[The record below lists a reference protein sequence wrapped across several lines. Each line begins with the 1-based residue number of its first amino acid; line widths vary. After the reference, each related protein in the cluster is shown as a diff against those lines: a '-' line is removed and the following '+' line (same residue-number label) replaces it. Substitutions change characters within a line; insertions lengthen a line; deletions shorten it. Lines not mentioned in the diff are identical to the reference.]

1 VAAIPVKN
9 KTRTQFGRYAMSNQ
23 PAQQRPSI
31 LPKPPSFD
39 DEKVY
44 LVNRIAGD
52 IAPHLALK
60 PEDQT
65 NARIMGWNL
74 VAAYSPQTEA
84 EALHAGRIVCLSFA
98 ELGLLRD
105 ASAPNIAPALKLK
118 YVAAAVSLN
127 RTISESERVLERHK
141 RAWKEEARP
150 VDRLKPTPRDPEV
163 DAQIEALT
171 AQAMADYLASVAA
184 AKAQAGEPAPDDVVS
199 APDVTPDLPGMDA
212 LISARAARPLF
223 RPAADPVGPVAD
235 PAARPPS
242 PDVDVVAAFRAS
254 VEASHAALHQSLPPG
269 PKGPSPFQRPAG
281 SPIRRRV

>member
-1 VAAIPVKN
+1 
-9 KTRTQFGRYAMSNQ
+9 MSDNT
-23 PAQQRPSI
+23 AQQRPSI

-39 DEKVY
+39 DEKIY
-44 LVNRIAGD
+44 LVNRIARD
-52 IAPHLALK
+52 IAPHLASK

-84 EALHAGRIVCLSFA
+84 EALHAGRVVCLSFA

-105 ASAPNIAPALKLK
+105 ARAPGLAPALKLK

-127 RTISESERVLERHK
+127 RTICESERLLERHK

-150 VDRLKPTPRDPEV
+150 VERLKPMPRDPEV

-184 AKAQAGEPAPDDVVS
+184 AKAQAGEPAADDV
-199 APDVTPDLPGMDA
+199 APPPDVTPVPPGVA
-212 LISARAARPLF
+212 ASISPRAARPF
-223 RPAADPVGPVAD
+223 SRPTADPVGPVAEA
-235 PAARPPS
+235 AARPPS
-242 PDVDVVAAFRAS
+242 PDFDVVAAFRAS
-254 VEASHAALHQSLPPG
+254 VEATHAALHQSLPPG
-269 PKGPSPFQRPAG
+269 PKGASPSPRPVA